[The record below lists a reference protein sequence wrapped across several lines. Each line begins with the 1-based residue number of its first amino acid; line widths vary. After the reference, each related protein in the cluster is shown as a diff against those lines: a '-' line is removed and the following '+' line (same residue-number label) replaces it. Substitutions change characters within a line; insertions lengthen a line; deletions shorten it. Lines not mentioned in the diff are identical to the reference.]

1 MKNGGRR
8 RRAGIYT
15 GRMTLPRPFAPLPAV
30 AKACWWVWLAWCL
43 VACGGDRRLSLQL
56 NWVAEPEFGGFYAAE
71 RSGLFAKEGLA
82 IELVQGGPQVPVPQL
97 VAAGKVEFA
106 VVAANQLLEICQQG
120 GDLVALYAV
129 FQHNP
134 KGVMVHEAA
143 PWRTLQELWMSD
155 ATVSCELGLADFTW
169 LDRVYPGGR
178 RKVVPYSSNLAQF
191 AADESLAQQCFIT
204 SEPIALELQG
214 TKTRTFMISESGF
227 DPYDAIVVTKR
238 SYWEANRA
246 TCTALVKALAAGW
259 REYLNDPEPVN
270 AVMAALNPTMS
281 PAAMRM
287 GAAVQAP
294 LIATEA
300 TARLGLGAMTQERWT
315 TIERQLRE
323 LGRLQA
329 AADGGAPFVW
339 DPTAGTA
346 R

>member
-1 MKNGGRR
+1 M
-8 RRAGIYT
+8 
-15 GRMTLPRPFAPLPAV
+15 MLPCPFARLAAV
-30 AKACWWVWLAWCL
+30 VRGCAWLLLTITLAACS
-43 VACGGDRRLSLQL
+43 GDRRLYLQL

-134 KGVMVHEAA
+134 KGVMVHAAA

-191 AADESLAQQCFIT
+191 AADASLAQQCFIT

-214 TKTRTFMISESGF
+214 TKTRTFMIGESGF

-238 SYWEANRA
+238 SYWEQNRA
-246 TCTALVKALAAGW
+246 VCAGLVKALAAGW
-259 REYLNDPEPVN
+259 REYLNDPEAVN

-287 GAAVQAP
+287 GASVQAP
-294 LIATEA
+294 LIATEE
-300 TARLGLGAMTQERWT
+300 TARLGLGAMTEARWT

-323 LGRLQA
+323 LGRLS
-329 AADGGAPFVW
+329 GTGELGLPFVW
-339 DPTAGTA
+339 DPAAGTA